1 MRKKFLI
8 TGGAGFIGSH
18 LTEKLVKLGH
28 KVIVIDNLSVG
39 KFKNLKLIKNKIKF
53 LNKDIRNYNAINKFF
68 KNIDCVFHL
77 AALADIVPSIDNPD
91 EYYSTN
97 VTGTFNIL
105 KACRKHKVPR
115 LIYSASSSCYGIP
128 KNYPTSENAE
138 ISPRYPYA
146 LTKRL
151 GEELILHFGKVYNL
165 NVTSLRFFNVYGPRA
180 RTSGTYGAVFG
191 VFLAQKLA
199 NKPFTVVGDGKQKRD
214 FTYVSDVIEAIIKVQ
229 KLKNLNGE
237 VFNIGSNTSVS
248 INKIVKLL
256 KGKTIKI
263 PKRPGEPDITF
274 AEIKRITK
282 KTNWRP
288 KVSIEKGISLLLENI
303 EDWKN
308 APLWTP
314 KKIKIAT
321 KSWFKYLQ

>member
-39 KFKNLKLIKNKIKF
+39 KLKNLKLIKNKIKF
-53 LNKDIRNYNAINKFF
+53 INKDIRNYNAINKLF

-214 FTYVSDVIEAIIKVQ
+214 FVYVTDLVEAFY
-229 KLKNLNGE
+229 LAAETNLNGE
-237 VFNIGSNTSVS
+237 VFNVGSGNPKSVYDFVDEQFKKC
-248 INKIVKLL
+248 NYD
-256 KGKTIKI
+256 IKI
-263 PKRPGEPDITF
+263 EKNDSLRRKYEPKEYW
-274 AEIKRITK
+274 A
-282 KTNWRP
+282 
-288 KVSIEKGISLLLENI
+288 SLN
-303 EDWKN
+303 K
-308 APLWTP
+308 A
-314 KKIKIAT
+314 KKIE
-321 KSWFKYLQ
+321 L